1 MLSRLSILCFSAS
14 ISIHAP
20 LSGVRRRHLRVGQG
34 ADNFNP
40 RTPERGATQQHRVAA
55 HKCTAISI
63 HAPLSGVRPGFFSGT
78 GGSQAISI
86 HAPLS
91 GVRLDPGSRCYSRMD
106 FNPRTP
112 ERGATANMHNSVR
125 CFSGN
130 FTKNMHICSHG
141 HFSATGIAAEN
152 TAITCFR
159 RCEAPG
165 KTMFIPGSHR
175 IKASAAPPAHRSA
188 WRRHARRDS
197 DNCCR
202 GCRSA
207 DYPSPGQSA
216 PQGDA

>member
-1 MLSRLSILCFSAS
+1 MNL
-14 ISIHAP
+14 
-20 LSGVRRRHLRVGQG
+20 Q
-34 ADNFNP
+34 
-40 RTPERGATQQHRVAA
+40 
-55 HKCTAISI
+55 
-63 HAPLSGVRPGFFSGT
+63 FF
-78 GGSQAISI
+78 AEIYDISI

-91 GVRLDPGSRCYSRMD
+91 GVRLDCFRNLFRIRLISIHAPLSGVRLVFSFFILRIDVD

-112 ERGATANMHNSVR
+112 ERGATANMHNSAR

-130 FTKNMHICSHG
+130 LSKNMHICSHG

-175 IKASAAPPAHRSA
+175 IKASAAPLAHRSA

>member
-1 MLSRLSILCFSAS
+1 MRRTHAVRTNLHLIISIHAPLSGVRPKAELPLNLPVS

-20 LSGVRRRHLRVGQG
+20 LSGVRLIRKSASRSRREH
-34 ADNFNP
+34 FNP
-40 RTPERGATQQHRVAA
+40 RTPERGATRLHRDG
-55 HKCTAISI
+55 
-63 HAPLSGVRPGFFSGT
+63 APAR
-78 GGSQAISI
+78 
-86 HAPLS
+86 H
-91 GVRLDPGSRCYSRMD
+91 

-112 ERGATANMHNSVR
+112 ERGATANMHNSAR

-130 FTKNMHICSHG
+130 LSKNMHICSHG